1 MGVYRFSALH
11 IHISIIPITGVTE
24 LGSKS
29 NQPFIYSPNTA
40 ILTMKRTLEEI
51 NDRIA
56 SGQAVVLTARE
67 VESLIDEGREGEVRE
82 VDVVTTGTMGLMSGT
97 YALLSF
103 PIARAGAHRRFVKGS
118 MNGIPIH
125 IGPCPNE
132 NLGLVDCMVFGTSR
146 SQENHRYGGGH
157 LFRDLV
163 EGKEVQVEALSDRDD
178 IVETTITLEG
188 MPTSRLMSS
197 RHLFRNYRAFVNP
210 SNKEVRSIFHCMP
223 FPPDYGG
230 LNFSGCG
237 HFNPVQNDPQLRC
250 IGIGT
255 RLLFNGGEGF
265 VTGSGTR
272 SSPESPNLMTVAEMK
287 GMDPTLMGGFQTAE
301 GPECI
306 ASYAV
311 PIPILDDSI
320 LEQVTTMDDRISLS
334 VVDVRDRSRLA
345 ETNYGE
351 AWGHDEVIAVE
362 MDKCIKCSECRAK
375 LACPTEAIVSDGEG
389 PVRDPSRCF
398 NCGACLITC
407 RQGCFKASMG
417 AIHLDI
423 NGTVRTVP
431 IVGRGSNREGALR
444 SMDDLKKRVLDGEF
458 PLTKKVAD
466 IRP

>member
-1 MGVYRFSALH
+1 M
-11 IHISIIPITGVTE
+11 
-24 LGSKS
+24 
-29 NQPFIYSPNTA
+29 N
-40 ILTMKRTLEEI
+40 RTLEEI
-51 NDRIA
+51 NVRIA
-56 SGQAVVLTARE
+56 SGEAVILTARE
-67 VESLIDEGREGEVRE
+67 VELLIAEGREGEVKE

-103 PIARAGAHRRFVKGS
+103 PIARAGVHRRFIKGS
-118 MNGIPIH
+118 INGIPIN

-146 SQENHRYGGGH
+146 SLDNPRYGGGH

-163 EGKEVQVEALSDRDD
+163 EGKEVRVEALSDRDEA
-178 IVETTITLEG
+178 VETSIAIES
-188 MPTSRLMSS
+188 MPTARLMSS
-197 RHLFRNYRAFVNP
+197 RNLFRNYRAFVNP
-210 SNKEVRSIFHCMP
+210 SSEEVRSIFHCMP

-237 HFNPVQNDPQLRC
+237 HLNPIQNDPQLRC

-255 RLLFNGGEGF
+255 RLLFNGGDGF
-265 VTGSGTR
+265 VTGAGTR
-272 SSPESPNLMTVAEMK
+272 SSPDSPNLMTVADMK
-287 GMDPTLMGGFQTAE
+287 GMDPSLMGGFQTGE

-320 LEQVTTMDDRISLS
+320 LGQVTTMDDRIPLS
-334 VVDVRDRSRLA
+334 VVDVRDRRKLA
-345 ETNYGE
+345 ETDYDK

-362 MDKCIKCSECRAK
+362 KDGCMKCPECKAMM
-375 LACPTEAIVSDGEG
+375 ACPTDAIVSDGEG

-398 NCGACLITC
+398 NCGACLINC
-407 RQGCFKASMG
+407 RQGCFRASMG
-417 AIHLDI
+417 EVRLDI
-423 NGTVRTVP
+423 GGMLRTVP

-444 SMDDLKKRVLDGEF
+444 SMDDLKKRILDGSF
-458 PLTKKVAD
+458 PLTRKVAD